1 MKGYRITYEI
11 VLDIYVNDNENRDKA
26 TEIGDELISNGEF
39 ESVPV
44 KVEELEGGP
53 YE

>member
-11 VLDIYVNDNENRDKA
+11 VFDIYVDDNEDEDKA
-26 TEIGDELISNGEF
+26 TEIADKLISNGEF

-44 KVEELEGGP
+44 NVEELEGGP

>member
-11 VLDIYVNDNENRDKA
+11 VLDIYVEDNEDEEKA
-26 TEIGDELISNGEF
+26 TEIGNELISNGEF